1 MLHLGDFIVDFDT
14 GGGTRTLTP
23 SLTPDFES
31 SASAIPPLRH
41 GMTLQYSQKSIFQSI
56 LKKNMFFLMRATR
69 FCVSGHAGAR
79 PSLSEVTEREEKRII
94 AKREMEELAVVA
106 AVFYLIFGNFI
117 DGAID

>member
-1 MLHLGDFIVDFDT
+1 MHLGVFIVNYDT

-56 LKKNMFFLMRATR
+56 LKKNMFFLMGAKAGRLRHTTYR
-69 FCVSGHAGAR
+69 KSPNVRRSG
-79 PSLSEVTEREEKRII
+79 
-94 AKREMEELAVVA
+94 
-106 AVFYLIFGNFI
+106 
-117 DGAID
+117 